1 MLDLNAIMG
10 PQALQNATPQHV
22 QAVLDFYALPGMNT
36 ELFLPII
43 FGVLGIGG
51 FGTWEKINGKARD
64 NHHNTAIKPWQN
76 YAEKISN

>member
-1 MLDLNAIMG
+1 MG

-43 FGVLGIGG
+43 FGVLGM
-51 FGTWEKINGKARD
+51 EALEHGKKS
-64 NHHNTAIKPWQN
+64 TAKRVT
-76 YAEKISN
+76 ISITTRRI